1 MIDDRFV
8 RLMVA
13 LTIFM
18 LLFAA
23 SVFAMLL
30 AALTRPAG
38 MPDESQGMGYAAR
51 TSLQDK
57 KHLRCSCGS
66 GI

>member
-18 LLFAA
+18 LLLAA
-23 SVFAMLL
+23 SVFATLL
-30 AALTRPAG
+30 
-38 MPDESQGMGYAAR
+38 
-51 TSLQDK
+51 
-57 KHLRCSCGS
+57 LR
-66 GI
+66 

>member
-1 MIDDRFV
+1 MIDDRLV

-18 LLFAA
+18 LLLAA
-23 SVFAMLL
+23 SVLANAL

-38 MPDESQGMGYAAR
+38 VPDEPQG
-51 TSLQDK
+51 
-57 KHLRCSCGS
+57 
-66 GI
+66 

>member
-30 AALTRPAG
+30 
-38 MPDESQGMGYAAR
+38 
-51 TSLQDK
+51 
-57 KHLRCSCGS
+57 LR
-66 GI
+66 